1 MITNKL
7 LELLEFLKID
17 IQDTIYKKMSD
28 QVPMEVGHHDD
39 LQVDEIGE
47 REIILH
53 KQI

>member
-1 MITNKL
+1 MIY
-7 LELLEFLKID
+7 E
-17 IQDTIYKKMSD
+17 KMPD